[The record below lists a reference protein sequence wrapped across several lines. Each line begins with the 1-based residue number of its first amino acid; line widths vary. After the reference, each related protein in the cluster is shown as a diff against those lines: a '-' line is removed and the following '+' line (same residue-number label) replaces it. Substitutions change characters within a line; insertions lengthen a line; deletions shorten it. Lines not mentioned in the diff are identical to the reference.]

1 MVALNPFHQDYV
13 ERRALFYW
21 WLQAA
26 LGVGTAAV
34 AAALVFPV
42 TAGGRGGGNGFGPV
56 LHSKLLGPAGAA
68 PANVLPRLACKSL
81 GQGR

>member
-13 ERRALFYW
+13 EWRALFYW

-26 LGVGTAAV
+26 LGVGAAAA

-42 TAGGRGGGNGFGPV
+42 TAGG
-56 LHSKLLGPAGAA
+56 
-68 PANVLPRLACKSL
+68 
-81 GQGR
+81 